1 MDSMLAWHGMAWHG
15 MAWHGMVWYG
25 MVWEVVVEGFELG
38 LEDAEPSFDTVP
50 HAEGIYHALMDSC
63 LYSNVSLL
71 KASV

>member
-1 MDSMLAWHGMAWHG
+1 
-15 MAWHGMVWYG
+15 

-63 LYSNVSLL
+63 LYSDVSLL